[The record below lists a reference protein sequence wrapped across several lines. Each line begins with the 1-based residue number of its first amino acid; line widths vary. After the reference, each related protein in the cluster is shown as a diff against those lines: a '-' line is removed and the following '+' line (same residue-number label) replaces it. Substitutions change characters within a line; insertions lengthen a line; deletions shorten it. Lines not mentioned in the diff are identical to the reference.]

1 MFVFSDLHISM
12 FHTDKET
19 VGDAKITVRI
29 VGSLTNVVTKV
40 NSWGEWRRVLI
51 SEQWIIDAEW
61 AENYQLHETIL
72 YLAGKRFKCS
82 CLPAYQPT
90 ALACKVLSYISEG
103 LRWSYFNI
111 FSSPAQQQGSTV
123 IGYLDCQHQLYTALC
138 KMKCD
143 LFLSKTVG
151 QAWNMQRS
159 YHECWPLIGWNCI
172 MWWNPDFWL
181 VEIVRLSGNQ
191 LAWV

>member
-1 MFVFSDLHISM
+1 MKKSVDQW
-12 FHTDKET
+12 T
-19 VGDAKITVRI
+19 VNNRCW
-29 VGSLTNVVTKV
+29 VGWELSASWNNSLL
-40 NSWGEWRRVLI
+40 SRQEIQVLLPT
-51 SEQWIIDAEW
+51 SEFD
-61 AENYQLHETIL
+61 
-72 YLAGKRFKCS
+72 
-82 CLPAYQPT
+82 